1 MNIGGAREIRTRP
14 CTARNLLPAIPSNC
28 GRALRLASLYYSA
41 LKVAGLTAIARR
53 LSSGGV
59 ILCYHNVI
67 AGREADPSDRLGLHM
82 PLAAFSRQMRWLAG
96 TYQIVTLA
104 ELVSRVSNSGSLR
117 GVAAVTFDD
126 GYAGVFEN
134 AWPVLQDL
142 DIPATVFVV
151 ADAPGRHERFWWDDP
166 DVLRAYS
173 PARRQHWLTT
183 FRGDGATIR
192 DSLAP
197 ARRPQAPPPPPW
209 CKPATWPMITDAARS
224 GLQLGVHSATHRSLP
239 VLDELELQHEVV
251 ESREIIR
258 SRSGVTPEFFA
269 YPYGLWN
276 ERVRGAV
283 RTAGYRAAFTLE
295 SGRQATTND
304 RWALS
309 RVSVPARIED
319 AAFHAWTAGLNPRRG
334 LDA

>member
-1 MNIGGAREIRTRP
+1 
-14 CTARNLLPAIPSNC
+14 
-28 GRALRLASLYYSA
+28 LRLASLYYSV

-59 ILCYHNVI
+59 ILCYHNII
-67 AGREADPSDRLGLHM
+67 AGTEADRSDNLGLHM
-82 PLAAFSRQMRWLAG
+82 PLATFSRQMRWLAG
-96 TYQIVTLA
+96 TYQIVPLA
-104 ELVSRVSNSGSLR
+104 ELIGRLSNRGSLR
-117 GVAAVTFDD
+117 GLAAVTFDD

-134 AWPVLQDL
+134 AWPVLRDL
-142 DIPATVFVV
+142 GIPATVFVV
-151 ADAPGRHERFWWDDP
+151 AEAPGRDERFWWDDP

-173 PARRQHWLTT
+173 PARREDWLTT
-183 FRGDGATIR
+183 LRGDGATIG

-197 ARRPQAPPPPPW
+197 ARRPLSRRPPPPPW
-209 CKPATWPMITDAARS
+209 CMPATWPTITDAARS

-258 SRSGVTPEFFA
+258 SRTGMTPEFFA
-269 YPYGLWN
+269 YPYGRWN
-276 ERVRGAV
+276 DRVRDAV
-283 RTAGYRAAFTLE
+283 RAAGYRAAFALE
-295 SGRQATTND
+295 NGHRATTTD
-304 RWALS
+304 PWALP

-334 LDA
+334 RGA